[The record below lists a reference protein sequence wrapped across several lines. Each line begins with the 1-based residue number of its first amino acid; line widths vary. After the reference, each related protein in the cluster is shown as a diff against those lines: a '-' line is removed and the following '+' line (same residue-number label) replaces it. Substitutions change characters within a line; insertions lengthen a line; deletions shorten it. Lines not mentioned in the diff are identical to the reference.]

1 MHEYHKQRLN
11 LEDRPNTQPIIDHQ
25 TRDFIFIMKAGVF
38 NIIQE
43 YFAYNATYVLNI
55 WPILA
60 HYYRF
65 FIIKIALRLSL
76 YMSIAFKD
84 LKD

>member
-1 MHEYHKQRLN
+1 MYIPPLILQRNLQHYKGRFFAIMHEYHKQRLN

-55 WPILA
+55 
-60 HYYRF
+60 
-65 FIIKIALRLSL
+65 
-76 YMSIAFKD
+76 
-84 LKD
+84 